1 MYNERPGK
9 IRRMRHANAHGGV
22 ANLEKRKQREASEA
36 VLKHLWVLHAAC
48 AKILARWFTEKTE
61 ISNEQAES
69 VEHVKV
75 RSTKSKTN
83 KPRLLNTEPLP
94 GGEGRGSL
102 NNWLK

>member
-22 ANLEKRKQREASEA
+22 ANLEKSSEA
-36 VLKHLWVLHAAC
+36 VSKHLWVLHAAC
-48 AKILARWFTEKTE
+48 AKILARWFTEKAE
-61 ISNEQAES
+61 VSNEQAES

-75 RSTKSKTN
+75 RSTKSKTG

-94 GGEGRGSL
+94 GGGGDGPGR
-102 NNWLK
+102 NRA